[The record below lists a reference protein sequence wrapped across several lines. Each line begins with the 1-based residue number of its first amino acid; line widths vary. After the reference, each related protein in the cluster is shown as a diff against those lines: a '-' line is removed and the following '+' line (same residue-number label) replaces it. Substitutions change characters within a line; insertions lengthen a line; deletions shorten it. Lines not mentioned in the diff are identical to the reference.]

1 MFERPLL
8 SNIHSLL
15 QGDSYYYPLKSTG
28 CFLQWGRRADFFFF
42 FFFGI
47 FLITHG
53 TKEDIQHYLFLGYKV
68 YQLKQQTEK
77 KHNYLTNLSYI
88 CMCIT

>member
-28 CFLQWGRRADFFFF
+28 CFLQKGRRADFFFF
-42 FFFGI
+42 FFWHFS
-47 FLITHG
+47 
-53 TKEDIQHYLFLGYKV
+53 HYTWDKRRHPTLSFSWLQSLSV
-68 YQLKQQTEK
+68 ETANREK
-77 KHNYLTNLSYI
+77 T
-88 CMCIT
+88 